1 MIDTLK
7 LRSPAISEE
16 TAALVE
22 SLLVH
27 RQATDMATGEELYSL
42 CSGSLPGSSSSSVS
56 VNVRRQEL
64 VWLPPVKAASGCTSL
79 VPCEPYLVV
88 EGSVHKAMLGHNV
101 YGGPERLPQAVAWFV
116 ADLES
121 PERLGVSL
129 PPWDEWRIER
139 VDVAEVYDFGN
150 FEGVA
155 QFLHGLG
162 LARYPRRQ
170 PHRYGDECVLF
181 AGTTTTLKYYHK
193 GPEFAKHS
201 HKAYAKVMGARAAEE
216 LQALA
221 NNYLRVELTIKSKKL
236 KTQYGDNPTAGQ
248 AKLNDLEALQDLESA
263 RVLKEGQ
270 KDMDTVRS
278 TEEVRAR
285 LREVYEDR
293 LAKTLFGTWLELAAL
308 GEDAVRRTMP
318 RRSYYRHR
326 TQLAEAG
333 IAWDSTDVY
342 IRDMSCIPAG
352 FRPVRSDPRR
362 LAGEAVQVKEQ
373 LLPYSA
379 VG

>member
-7 LRSPAISEE
+7 LRSPSIPEA
-16 TAALVE
+16 TAAAVE
-22 SLLVH
+22 RLLVH

-42 CSGSLPGSSSSSVS
+42 CSGSLPGSWSSSVS
-56 VNVRRQEL
+56 VNVRRQQY
-64 VWLPPVKAASGCTSL
+64 VYLPPTMSCAGATSL
-79 VPCEPYLVV
+79 RPCEPYLVV

-101 YGGPERLPQAVAWFV
+101 YGGPERLEPAMAWMV
-116 ADLES
+116 ADLEG
-121 PERLGVSL
+121 PDRLGVPL
-129 PPWDEWRIER
+129 PPWSDWVIER
-139 VDVAEVYDFGN
+139 IDVAEVFDFGN

-155 QFLHGLG
+155 QFLHGMG

-170 PHRYGDECVLF
+170 PRRYGDECVLF

-201 HKAYAKVMGARAAEE
+201 HKAYATVMGARAAEE
-216 LQALA
+216 LQRQA

-236 KTQYGDNPTAGQ
+236 KTQYGDNPTA
-248 AKLNDLEALQDLESA
+248 AEVMLSELEALQDRESA
-263 RVLKEGQ
+263 RVLKEG
-270 KDMDTVRS
+270 KTDMDTVRS

-308 GEDAVRRTMP
+308 GEDAVRSSMT

-326 TQLAEAG
+326 SQLAEAG
-333 IAWDSTDVY
+333 IAWDSTDV
-342 IRDMSCIPAG
+342 
-352 FRPVRSDPRR
+352 
-362 LAGEAVQVKEQ
+362 
-373 LLPYSA
+373 
-379 VG
+379 